1 MSPVG
6 KAVVEVK
13 AVVHRINLVIDEM
26 DVGQGY
32 HNPVLLGQS
41 PSVFSVLPGT
51 FTSGRAVDLV
61 DQKTRLDGGPVS
73 ALDTLTLIRTY
84 LTVLTSEAFIF
95 ILLMATATLVVR
107 WSLERHKCLSPSK
120 PSPPT

>member
-84 LTVLTSEAFIF
+84 LTVLTSD
-95 ILLMATATLVVR
+95 AT
-107 WSLERHKCLSPSK
+107 
-120 PSPPT
+120 